1 MSPESQASSLQDSV
15 SRLALGTVQFGLPY
29 GVANT
34 GGQVPVATAE
44 AMVGYAAARG
54 VDTLDTAIGYGE
66 SEQVLGRIG
75 VGNFKVVSKLL
86 PLPAGI
92 LDVRAWVLRETA
104 ASLARLGVDRLHGLL
119 LHRSSD
125 LAGAHGPALY
135 AAMLEL
141 KRAGTVRKIGISIY
155 SPAELDAYFDAFDF
169 DLIQAPFN
177 LIDHRLATSGWL
189 QRLKACNCEVH
200 VRSAFMQGLLLM
212 PRAAI
217 PAKFSHWDALWDRW
231 HTWLGRHNE
240 DAIRVC
246 LAFPLS
252 FPEIDR
258 VVVGAVDLA
267 QLEQI
272 AVATERSPGHLL
284 PDLACDDEKLINP
297 AKWLGL

>member
-1 MSPESQASSLQDSV
+1 MSSERQVSPIEDNV

-34 GGQVPVATAE
+34 GDQVPLATAE
-44 AMVGYAAARG
+44 AMVGYAAACG
-54 VDTLDTAIGYGE
+54 VDTIDTAIGYGE

-86 PLPAGI
+86 PLPVGI
-92 LDVRAWVLRETA
+92 PDARAWVLSETA
-104 ASLARLGVDRLHGLL
+104 ASLARLGVGSLHGLL

-125 LAGAHGPALY
+125 LVGTHGPALY

-141 KRAGTVRKIGISIY
+141 KRAGTVRKIGVSIY

-189 QRLKACNCEVH
+189 QRLKACSCEVH
-200 VRSAFMQGLLLM
+200 VRSAFLQGLLLM
-212 PRAAI
+212 PRTAI
-217 PAKFSHWDALWDRW
+217 PAKFSPWNALWDRW
-231 HTWLGRHNE
+231 HTWLAQHHE

-258 VVVGAVDLA
+258 IVVGALDLA

-272 AVATERSPGHLL
+272 AVAAERSPGHLL
-284 PDLACDDEKLINP
+284 PDLTCDDEKLINP
-297 AKWLGL
+297 AKWPSL